1 MNQDESP
8 GFDLKYIKM
17 VKYYFIILFFES
29 ELK

>member
-17 VKYYFIILFFES
+17 VKYYFLILF
-29 ELK
+29 LKVN